1 MDENSLNND
10 QENKDD
16 NLQPNETPAIESENL
31 DTPNS
36 DIPTDEDPQ
45 ENNNETTSDDQ
56 EPPQSTDLVTNSP
69 KNLPD
74 QKPPKKKTDNGLM
87 IFLIIVGS
95 ILVILLLGIIAR
107 CSLSFFFKGQN
118 LNNIVNEVEKYISTP
133 VESEQNTSSNNFVF
147 NPNGPKINIVSG
159 SDDESSLS
167 AEQVYKNVSPAVVGV
182 VIYESSADIESDPK
196 GQGSGIIISS
206 DGYILTNSHVIGDS
220 KKYKVKIV
228 TNDSKEYSG
237 TVIGYDTRTDLAV
250 VKIDANNL
258 TAAEFGNS
266 DDINVGSWV
275 IAIGNPGGL
284 DFANSLTRGVVS
296 ALNRTV
302 SSSSSV
308 KYIQT
313 DAAINPG
320 NSGGALVN
328 MNGRVVGINTSKI
341 VATGFEGMGFA
352 IPINTAKSVVDDI
365 ISQGYVSGRVR
376 LGMTGKVVSSYQ
388 SQVYSVP
395 QGIIVVDISSDSD
408 LIAKGV
414 EVGDIITKIDDVQIT
429 SFDILYSELSKHSPN
444 DEVNLLIYRPKTEKS
459 GESTFNVKVKVLED
473 KGQTQN

>member
-1 MDENSLNND
+1 MDENNLNNTQQSKDNNLQSNEKPSNESANPDRSNSTLPNENPKTDNESLDTDQECIQKAHLPANSLNN
-10 QENKDD
+10 
-16 NLQPNETPAIESENL
+16 
-31 DTPNS
+31 
-36 DIPTDEDPQ
+36 
-45 ENNNETTSDDQ
+45 
-56 EPPQSTDLVTNSP
+56 SP
-69 KNLPD
+69 K
-74 QKPPKKKTDNGLM
+74 QKPPKKKIDNGLLT
-87 IFLIIVGS
+87 FLIIIGS

-107 CSLSFFFKGQN
+107 CSLPFFFNGK
-118 LNNIVNEVEKYISTP
+118 NIANIANEVEKYISTP
-133 VESEQNTSSNNFVF
+133 SESGQSTLDNNFTF
-147 NPNGPKINIVSG
+147 DPNGPKINIVEG
-159 SDDESSLS
+159 NDNESSLS
-167 AEQVYKNVSPAVVGV
+167 AEQVYKNVSPAVVGI
-182 VIYESSADIESDPK
+182 VIYENSADVESDPA

-228 TNDSKEYSG
+228 TNDSSEYSG
-237 TVIGYDTRTDLAV
+237 TVVGYDTRTDLAV
-250 VKIDANNL
+250 VKIDAHGL
-258 TAAEFGNS
+258 TAAEFGDSNN
-266 DDINVGSWV
+266 INVGSWV
-275 IAIGNPGGL
+275 IAIGNPGGM

-296 ALNRTV
+296 ALNRSV
-302 SSSSSV
+302 PSSSSV

-328 MNGRVVGINTSKI
+328 MNGRVIGINTSKI

-388 SQVYSVP
+388 SQLYSVP
-395 QGIIVVDISSDSD
+395 QGIIVVNISNDSD
-408 LIAKGV
+408 LNSKGV

-429 SFDILYSELSKHSPN
+429 SFDILYSELAKHSPN
-444 DEVNLLIYRPKTEKS
+444 EEVNLSIYRPKTEKG
-459 GESTFNVKVKVLED
+459 GESSFNISVKVLED